1 MLWGIA
7 SSSIVKEET
16 YCLWG
21 IASSSIVKEET
32 YCLWGI
38 VSSSIVKEETYCF
51 WKFTFREIFL
61 GNFFW
66 GKLFT
71 NYRGKKFIAS

>member
-38 VSSSIVKEETYCF
+38 ASSSKLKKKLTAL
-51 WKFTFREIFL
+51 EIYFPGNLFGEFFL
-61 GNFFW
+61 GKTFYELQ
-66 GKLFT
+66 G
-71 NYRGKKFIAS
+71 